1 MSTNVLFCIYIQS
14 EKNEASSM
22 ISWMSAYV
30 ISIFQST
37 FGVSLYFALE
47 IFFLVINLFL
57 SAVQG
62 QENHELLKDWK
73 SGTNG
78 QQKNTP
84 SRE

>member
-1 MSTNVLFCIYIQS
+1 
-14 EKNEASSM
+14 
-22 ISWMSAYV
+22 MSAYV

-62 QENHELLKDWK
+62 QENHELLKD
-73 SGTNG
+73 
-78 QQKNTP
+78 
-84 SRE
+84 